1 LKFGRLNRAIDD
13 DRILSTFLA
22 LYTQILN
29 YTALLIHITFYS
41 IAQVFDY
48 FAQSILAGTRTP
60 DVEHKEKV
68 KRGKE
73 LELIT
78 VKVFGGAIDSGL
90 EYLMR
95 RNVQKAKEI
104 LDKILY
110 VSYDRFS
117 SPFSRYSMRHLD
129 AFRRTTPVSQSSSE
143 SRQHQQAHPPQQQQ
157 PQQQQQQQQQHETPQ
172 MSAQHS
178 GSKNE
183 KLSAGGSISPPP
195 AHVEKS
201 SSPL

>member
-1 LKFGRLNRAIDD
+1 MPQMAAYEDAWLMQQRHSFQELHDIIQRLLMERKQLQEEREIRFMND
-13 DRILSTFLA
+13 LVKGLEQVPTFEK
-22 LYTQILN
+22 IRW
-29 YTALLIHITFYS
+29 
-41 IAQVFDY
+41 
-48 FAQSILAGTRTP
+48 QSILAGTRTP

-73 LELIT
+73 LELVT

-104 LDKILY
+104 LDRILY
-110 VSYDRFS
+110 EFYPSWLLLPDIVLTGIY
-117 SPFSRYSMRHLD
+117 
-129 AFRRTTPVSQSSSE
+129 RTTPVTQSPAEARHHAQPPHDVPQLAGQLSS
-143 SRQHQQAHPPQQQQ
+143 
-157 PQQQQQQQQQHETPQ
+157 HE
-172 MSAQHS
+172 A
-178 GSKNE
+178 
-183 KLSAGGSISPPP
+183 LSAGGSISPPH